1 MHTDEYCDTSS
12 VELLYLEKE
21 FSLWE
26 TDSIQRGRLSISA
39 VGGAGLNR
47 PVLER
52 RCRIKKKKKTHSTD
66 KKNCVCL
73 LLKWRKS
80 VLLNSDILNQKT
92 VSKVTFS
99 DRYHNETS
107 SVDYW
112 HEDNYFPLQVPEYL
126 MFKYANDEN

>member
-52 RCRIKKKKKTHSTD
+52 RCRIKKQ
-66 KKNCVCL
+66 KKNSFNRQKKQCVFAAEVEKICVAEFRHFKPKNGEQGNIFRQISQWNFFGWL
-73 LLKWRKS
+73 LTWRQ
-80 VLLNSDILNQKT
+80 L
-92 VSKVTFS
+92 FS
-99 DRYHNETS
+99 ITS
-107 SVDYW
+107 SWISYV
-112 HEDNYFPLQVPEYL
+112 
-126 MFKYANDEN
+126 